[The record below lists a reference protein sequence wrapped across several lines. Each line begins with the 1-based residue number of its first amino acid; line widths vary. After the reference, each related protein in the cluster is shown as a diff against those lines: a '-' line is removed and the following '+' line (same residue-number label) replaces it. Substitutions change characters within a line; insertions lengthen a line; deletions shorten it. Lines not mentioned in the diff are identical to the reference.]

1 MTEPKSVKCPWPK
14 PHMQAVVKRAIAN
27 VGGPRGF
34 AFMSRGMQEAIID
47 QACWHVVRDGMQFA
61 APGKGPTF
69 DEMVETARVA
79 YEIAGI
85 VEDEQ

>member
-1 MTEPKSVKCPWPK
+1 
-14 PHMQAVVKRAIAN
+14 MQVVVKRAIDN

-47 QACWHVVRDGMQFA
+47 QVCWHVVRDGMQFA

-69 DEMVETARVA
+69 AEMVETSRVA

-85 VEDEQ
+85 SDDPES